1 LKIED
6 YALIGDCH
14 TAALVGRN
22 GSIDW
27 LCWPRFDSPACFA
40 ALLGTGDNGFWR
52 ISPLAGQVS
61 ARRHYRPGTL
71 VLETEFET
79 AEGAVSLIDFMPAR
93 SGQADLVRI
102 VVGRRGRVAM
112 QSEGVLRFDY
122 GASVPW
128 VTLGADRFS
137 ARAIAGPDMT
147 LLCSPVP
154 LENRDRR
161 TVARFEVAAGETL
174 AFVLTHA
181 PSHLEVPRRV
191 DPQKAL
197 ADTEAFWKQWSAN
210 CKVDGPWADAV
221 CRSLITLKALTYAP
235 TGGIVAAPTTS
246 LPERIGGV
254 RNWDYRHCW
263 LRDATLSLLALMNA
277 GYYDEAS
284 AWREWLLR
292 AVAGSPAQIQIMY
305 GLAGERRLTELEIPW
320 LAGYEGSKPVRI
332 GNAAAAQ
339 LQLDVYG
346 ELMDAL
352 YQACK
357 GGLARHDIAWGL
369 QRTLLDH
376 LEKVWVQPD
385 EGIWEVRA
393 AQRHFT
399 HSKVMA
405 WVAFDRAVKMVE
417 GMGLPGPVERWR
429 ELRARIHAD
438 VCAQGFSRK
447 RNAFVQCYGSE
458 ELDASLLQI
467 AITGFLPPE
476 DPRVKGTVAAIQRD
490 LTEDGFVLRYRTH
503 ETVDGLPPGEGV
515 FLACSFWLADNLCM
529 LGRWDEARE
538 LFERLVGLTNDV
550 GLLAEEY
557 DPAAKRFLGNFPQ
570 AFSHVALVNT
580 AMNLGSREKPAEQR
594 AEKKAA

>member
-1 LKIED
+1 MRIED

-305 GLAGERRLTELEIPW
+305 GLAVERRLTELEIPW